1 MNNFLFK
8 SANGLIKNSSSNLD
22 NRMDLAN
29 MRIQLLLKEQ
39 RHQRS
44 DLRDI
49 KLMLNKLLI
58 DKHLQNQ
65 VDEYFT
71 EKGSE
76 GIPSEPEESDL
87 D

>member
-1 MNNFLFK
+1 MNNFIFK
-8 SANGLIKNSSSNLD
+8 SSKGLIKNSSLD
-22 NRMDLAN
+22 LDTRMD
-29 MRIQLLLKEQ
+29 LLLKEQ

-65 VDEYFT
+65 VDEYF
-71 EKGSE
+71 EDNKH
-76 GIPSEPEESDL
+76 PEDVADL

>member
-1 MNNFLFK
+1 MNNFIFK
-8 SANGLIKNSSSNLD
+8 SSKGLIKNSSLNLD
-22 NRMDLAN
+22 TRMDLV
-29 MRIQLLLKEQ
+29 LKEQ

-65 VDEYFT
+65 VDNYF
-71 EKGSE
+71 EQ
-76 GIPSEPEESDL
+76 EPEDSAQQHTEDL

>member
-1 MNNFLFK
+1 MNNLFSK
-8 SANGLIKNSSSNLD
+8 SSKGLLEKSSISLGLLD
-22 NRMDLAN
+22 RRLEF
-29 MRIQLLLKEQ
+29 IQTEM

-49 KLMLNKLLI
+49 SRKIERLLI

-65 VDEYFT
+65 VDTYFEDT
-71 EKGSE
+71 EHPKDD
-76 GIPSEPEESDL
+76 SDL

>member
-1 MNNFLFK
+1 MNNFIFK
-8 SANGLIKNSSSNLD
+8 SANRLTKNDSIPELAHLID
-22 NRMDLAN
+22 
-29 MRIQLLLKEQ
+29 IVLKEQ

-49 KLMLNKLLI
+49 KLMLNKLII

-65 VDEYFT
+65 VDKYF
-71 EKGSE
+71 ENND
-76 GIPSEPEESDL
+76 EPEDMSHEEDKEP